1 MDYGSI
7 VADICTKR
15 KSTQFFK
22 EAEFV
27 AREYVDAQKGNR
39 SPVDVSLKLSQVGG
53 SCEGMVSC
61 DRNASGWRGS
71 STPLFML

>member
-7 VADICTKR
+7 VADICIKR

-22 EAEFV
+22 EAELV
-27 AREYVDAQKGNR
+27 AREYVDAQKGNI

-53 SCEGMVSC
+53 SCQGNGQLRSKC
-61 DRNASGWRGS
+61 IWLAG
-71 STPLFML
+71 L